1 MPHTP
6 SLPPTAKPTVKRH
19 AWRAGDTLTPGALI
33 KRRRH
38 EVFIAAE
45 DLRMVADGL
54 HDLADLYEE
63 AERAGGLGSGAQKV
77 DDWQ

>member
-1 MPHTP
+1 MAHTP

-63 AERAGGLGSGAQKV
+63 AERTGALSVATQKV
-77 DDWQ
+77 GDWE

>member
-1 MPHTP
+1 MAHSP
-6 SLPPTAKPTVKRH
+6 SPLLTAKPTVKRH
-19 AWRAGDTLTPGALI
+19 AWRTGDILTPGALI

-38 EVFIAAE
+38 EVFISAE

-63 AERAGGLGSGAQKV
+63 AERTGTLSAATQKV
-77 DDWQ
+77 GDWE